1 MDLKASPP
9 LRLSEIDDRVR
20 LGLDGFGY
28 VEGAT
33 LQEAA
38 DRLVGRLLEIAI
50 ALRATAVGP
59 FHPECCPDPAHL
71 EFIWKL
77 DDLAAAGGDPRTLV
91 FGPNPVTPA

>member
-1 MDLKASPP
+1 MPPP

-38 DRLVGRLLEIAI
+38 DGLVRRLLEIAM
-50 ALRATAVGP
+50 AVRATGMGP
-59 FHPECCPDPAHL
+59 VHPECCLDPAHL

-77 DDLAAAGGDPRTLV
+77 GELAVAGGDPRNLV
-91 FGPNPVTPA
+91 FGPNPVTSA